1 MSNKNL
7 KTVDLVPKA
16 ADFLGDVVKGL
27 SAAPKSLSPKYC
39 YDEVGSGFFDEICRA
54 PEYYLTRVETAILDQ
69 LGTVSLPSLAS
80 DKPIA
85 VVELGGATSD
95 KFRRLLPHV
104 ANVKMYM
111 PVDISRDVLF
121 GDAAKLAADHPNLNV
136 VAVCA
141 DYQQLANFPWQEH
154 LSGKTPLLFF
164 PGSTI
169 GNLSEEDTTALMRIC
184 QAIVGDSGFMLLG
197 CDLMKPVEVIVP
209 AYSDAGGANARFNL
223 NVLHRIN
230 RELGGDIKPE
240 NFRHDVQFNHAKKQ
254 IDIHLVS
261 KVAQDVHLAGQTF
274 HFKEGE
280 GIYAESSRKFDRI
293 DIEKLTAAHGRKPV
307 TWWTDPK
314 EYYALVL
321 LKAVP

>member
-1 MSNKNL
+1 
-7 KTVDLVPKA
+7 
-16 ADFLGDVVKGL
+16 
-27 SAAPKSLSPKYC
+27 
-39 YDEVGSGFFDEICRA
+39 
-54 PEYYLTRVETAILDQ
+54 
-69 LGTVSLPSLAS
+69 
-80 DKPIA
+80 
-85 VVELGGATSD
+85 
-95 KFRRLLPHV
+95 
-104 ANVKMYM
+104 
-111 PVDISRDVLF
+111 
-121 GDAAKLAADHPNLNV
+121 
-136 VAVCA
+136 
-141 DYQQLANFPWQEH
+141 
-154 LSGKTPLLFF
+154 
-164 PGSTI
+164 
-169 GNLSEEDTTALMRIC
+169 MRIC

-293 DIEKLTAAHGRKPV
+293 DIEKLTAAHGLKPV